1 MGRDLGHEALEI
13 DAAAGVAREELDVP
27 SMRRGAMHRRCP
39 IAGGDARHR
48 RVGVEGIE
56 DTPLYDWRRARG
68 RTIRRGVVWVP
79 VPDGHQSTGVALN
92 FNGMASCCWTPGSAR
107 CPGTQQHRRHAA
119 GEMESGA
126 RMVTL
131 LPR

>member
-27 SMRRGAMHRRCP
+27 SMRRGAMHGRCP

-92 FNGMASCCWTPGSAR
+92 FNGM
-107 CPGTQQHRRHAA
+107 
-119 GEMESGA
+119 
-126 RMVTL
+126 VYIYI
-131 LPR
+131 